1 MAKSRYRSRKNM
13 QISDQIGKLMGK
25 AAAPYILAVLFL
37 LTLLASYGFYDA
49 KLKWTTLALMGIA
62 LVIGILRF
70 PALRERFTLPMCA
83 LTLYVLTDGLSTL
96 YAARTA
102 SGKLALYAFLA
113 VLAAYCL
120 TLLLTALEPGEGQT
134 AGRWIATALA
144 AFAGVASLVSIDLL
158 STHIIS
164 DLARACLNVF
174 LPGYEYLGG
183 VEVGVR
189 MTSIFGN
196 PNVFAGVAG
205 LGVLLALGL
214 ASTEEGNGRRRVCLV
229 LLYVNSMA
237 FVLAFSMGGTGMI
250 VLAFL
255 VFLFLERKERR
266 MGTFVLM
273 LETLVLTMI
282 SAALVSMTSFTAW
295 TGMQPIPL
303 LCAIAGSAALCLLD
317 RSVGRTLADKLSGN
331 TKLVPIVTAVV
342 VCIIAIYAAAA
353 LNWTGGVTLGPGQG
367 LRRAAYPEPGGYTL
381 SVEADGPLFVTVE
394 SQNQQETMMHTSTVL
409 YRGSA
414 AEAVFTV
421 PEDSLVV
428 FFNFSAAQETRFDTA
443 SYAGSSGSGS
453 LPLGY
458 KLLPGFIANRLQGLF
473 ANENAIQRLVFF
485 EDGMKLFRRS
495 PVIGLGLSGFE
506 NSFRSVQSF
515 WYQTQNVHNH
525 YIEVLVDKGIVGLVV
540 FLTLIG
546 VSAAAVWFER
556 RKGEEGCPLVPALG
570 AAVVFMAGHGAV
582 ELVFSDSFYLPIAFG
597 VFALIGVCCGKA
609 LPVLRADKRAGTV
622 LVSVTGTL
630 LAIFG
635 CLLGGNLM
643 AAHIANTGSTMADL
657 TAAIQLDAFE
667 WSDYANSYIYSAR
680 FNNVTDSTRQQAD
693 AYAERLSGIESV
705 TVAFA
710 SSRYYFATG
719 RVGDA
724 FDAMERDVHRFSSD
738 PNAWQLAFELLR
750 EYETDT
756 AEFRAGASR
765 IADALEEWNAE
776 NMGNISLTEDGW
788 AFIRRITGRE
798 T

>member
-1 MAKSRYRSRKNM
+1 MAQSRYRSRKNI
-13 QISDQIGKLMGK
+13 QISDQIGKAMEK
-25 AAAPYILAVLFL
+25 AAVPYILAVLFF
-37 LTLLASYGFYDA
+37 LTVLASYGFYDA
-49 KLKWTTLALMGIA
+49 KLKWITMALIGIA
-62 LVIGILRF
+62 LVIGTLRF
-70 PALRERFTLPMCA
+70 TALRERFALPMCA
-83 LTLYVLTDGLSTL
+83 LTLYVLTDALSTL

-113 VLAAYCL
+113 VLSSYCL
-120 TLLLTALEPGEGQT
+120 TLFLTALAPGEGQT
-134 AGRWIATALA
+134 AGRWMATALS
-144 AFAGVASLVSIDLL
+144 AFAAVAGLVSIDLF
-158 STHIIS
+158 STRLIS
-164 DLARACLNVF
+164 SPILACLGAIS
-174 LPGYEYLGG
+174 PGYEGLSG

-196 PNVFAGVAG
+196 PNVFAGVVG

-214 ASTEEGNGRRRVCLV
+214 AATEEGKGRRCACLV
-229 LLYVNSMA
+229 LLYVNSLA

-255 VFLFLERKERR
+255 VFLSLERKERR
-266 MGTFVLM
+266 MGTLVLM

-295 TGMQPIPL
+295 TGMRPIPL

-317 RSVGRTLADKLSGN
+317 RFAGRALADKLSGN

-342 VCIIAIYAAAA
+342 MCVIAIYAAAA
-353 LNWTGGVTLGPGQG
+353 LNWTGGVTLGPNQR

-381 SVEADGPLFVTVE
+381 SVEADGPLSVTVE

-414 AEAVFTV
+414 AEAAFTV

-428 FFNFSAAQETRFDTA
+428 YFNFFAAQETRVNAA
-443 SYAGSSGSGS
+443 SYTGSPGSGS
-453 LPLGY
+453 LPLDY

-506 NSFRSVQSF
+506 NSFRGVQSF
-515 WYQTQNVHNH
+515 WYETQYVHNH

-540 FLTLIG
+540 FLALIG

-556 RKGEEGCPLVPALG
+556 RKGTESCPLVPALG
-570 AAVVFMAGHGAV
+570 AAVAFMAGHGAV
-582 ELVFSDSFYLPIAFG
+582 EIVFSSSYYLPIAFG

-609 LPVLRADKRAGTV
+609 LPVLRAGKRAGTA

-630 LAIFG
+630 LVIFG

-643 AAHIANTGSTMADL
+643 AAHIADTGRTLSDL

-667 WSDYANSYIYSAR
+667 WSDYANSYIYSAQHI
-680 FNNVTDSTRQQAD
+680 NVTDSIRQQAD

-710 SSRYYFATG
+710 PARYYFSAG
-719 RVGDA
+719 RVEDA
-724 FDAMERDVHRFSSD
+724 FDAMEQDVHRFASD

-750 EYETDT
+750 EYEADT

-765 IADALEEWNAE
+765 IVAVLEEWNTE
-776 NMGNISLTEDGW
+776 NMGEIPLTEDGW

>member
-1 MAKSRYRSRKNM
+1 MAKSRYRSRKNI
-13 QISDQIGKLMGK
+13 QISDHIGKLMEK

-37 LTLLASYGFYDA
+37 LTVLASYGFYDP
-49 KLKWTTLALMGIA
+49 KLKWITLALIGIS

-70 PALRERFTLPMCA
+70 PVLRGRFTLPMCA
-83 LTLYVLTDGLSTL
+83 LTLYVLVDGLSTL
-96 YAARTA
+96 YAAQTA

-120 TLLLTALEPGEGQT
+120 TLFLTALAPGEDQT
-134 AGRWIATALA
+134 AGRWMATALS
-144 AFAGVASLVSIDLL
+144 AFAAVASLVSIDLL
-158 STHIIS
+158 STRLIS
-164 DLARACLNVF
+164 GLFLACLRAI
-174 LPGYEYLGG
+174 LPGYENLNG
-183 VEVGVR
+183 VEIGVR

-214 ASTEEGNGRRRVCLV
+214 AATEERNGRRCVCLV
-229 LLYVNSMA
+229 LLYVNSLA

-255 VFLFLERKERR
+255 AFLFLERKERR
-266 MGTFVLM
+266 MGTLVLM

-295 TGMQPIPL
+295 RGMQPIPL

-317 RSVGRTLADKLSGN
+317 RFVGRTLADKLSGN
-331 TKLVPIVTAVV
+331 TKLVPIVTAVAV
-342 VCIIAIYAAAA
+342 GIIAIYSVAA
-353 LNWTGGVTLGPGQG
+353 LNWTGGVTLGPGNG
-367 LRRAAYPEPGGYTL
+367 LRRAAYPNPGSYTL
-381 SVEADGPLFVTVE
+381 SVEADGPLSVIVE
-394 SQNQQETMMHTSTVL
+394 SQNRQETMMHTGTVL

-414 AEAVFTV
+414 AEAAFTV

-428 FFNFSAAQETRFDTA
+428 YFNFFAAQETRFDAA
-443 SYAGSSGSGS
+443 SYAGSSGSGG

-458 KLLPGFIANRLQGLF
+458 KLLPSFIANRLQGLF

-515 WYQTQNVHNH
+515 WYETQNVHNH

-540 FLTLIG
+540 FLALIG

-556 RKGEEGCPLVPALG
+556 RKGAESCPLVPALG

-582 ELVFSDSFYLPIAFG
+582 EVVFSDSYYLPIALG
-597 VFALIGVCCGKA
+597 GFALIGVCCGKA
-609 LPVLRADKRAGTV
+609 LPVPLTGKRTGTA
-622 LVSVTGTL
+622 LVSVTGAFL
-630 LAIFG
+630 VVFG

-643 AAHIANTGSTMADL
+643 AAHIVETGSTLADL

-667 WSDYANSYIYSAR
+667 WSDYANSYIYSAQ
-680 FNNVTDSTRQQAD
+680 FVNITDSTRQQAD
-693 AYAERLSGIESV
+693 AYAERLSRIESV
-705 TVAFA
+705 TIAYA
-710 SSRYYFATG
+710 SARYYFSTG
-719 RVGDA
+719 RVEDA
-724 FDAMERDVHRFSSD
+724 FDAMERDVRRFASD
-738 PNAWQLAFELLR
+738 PNAWQMAFELLQD
-750 EYETDT
+750 YEADT

-765 IADALEEWNAE
+765 IADALEEWNTK
-776 NMGNISLTEDGW
+776 NMGEIPLTEDGL

-798 T
+798 I